1 MGGIARSHAGADTA
15 TRPWAIVPP
24 ATLTYGRGSIDNV
37 RSQRRLSIM
46 AKAIE
51 VTDSTFEQEVL
62 QSTQPVL
69 VDFWAVWCGPC
80 RAVAPI
86 VEEIAGDYEGK
97 LKVMK
102 LDVDDNPR
110 TAVAYGVQSI
120 PTLLVFKD
128 GKPAERIIGAVPK
141 KVIVDKL
148 QSVMP

>member
-1 MGGIARSHAGADTA
+1 MG
-15 TRPWAIVPP
+15 
-24 ATLTYGRGSIDNV
+24 
-37 RSQRRLSIM
+37 
-46 AKAIE
+46 KALE
-51 VTDSTFEQEVL
+51 VSDSTFEQEVL
-62 QSTQPVL
+62 QSKEPVL

-80 RAVAPI
+80 KAIAPI
-86 VEEIAGDYEGK
+86 VEELAGDYEGQ

-102 LDVDDNPR
+102 LDVDNNPR

-148 QSVMP
+148 QGVMA

>member
-1 MGGIARSHAGADTA
+1 
-15 TRPWAIVPP
+15 
-24 ATLTYGRGSIDNV
+24 
-37 RSQRRLSIM
+37 M

-80 RAVAPI
+80 RAVAPV

-110 TAVAYGVQSI
+110 TASAYGVQSI

-128 GKPAERIIGAVPK
+128 GKPAERIVGAVPK

-148 QSVMP
+148 QSVMA

>member
-1 MGGIARSHAGADTA
+1 MG
-15 TRPWAIVPP
+15 
-24 ATLTYGRGSIDNV
+24 
-37 RSQRRLSIM
+37 
-46 AKAIE
+46 KALE

-62 QSTQPVL
+62 QSKQPVL

-80 RAVAPI
+80 KAIAPI
-86 VEEIAGDYEGK
+86 VEELAGEYDGK

-110 TAVAYGVQSI
+110 TAVTYGVQSI

-128 GKPAERIIGAVPK
+128 GKPAERIVGAVPK

-148 QSVMP
+148 QGLMA

>member
-1 MGGIARSHAGADTA
+1 MALMVGAGAVIESSQFHT
-15 TRPWAIVPP
+15 TCYPK
-24 ATLTYGRGSIDNV
+24 GRF
-37 RSQRRLSIM
+37 LIM
-46 AKAIE
+46 AKALE
-51 VTDSTFEQEVL
+51 VTDNTFEQEVL

-69 VDFWAVWCGPC
+69 VDFWAAWCGPC

-86 VEEIAGDYEGK
+86 VEELAGEYEGR

-110 TAVAYGVQSI
+110 TASAYGVQSI

-141 KVIVDKL
+141 KVIADKL
-148 QSVMP
+148 QSVMA

>member
-1 MGGIARSHAGADTA
+1 
-15 TRPWAIVPP
+15 
-24 ATLTYGRGSIDNV
+24 
-37 RSQRRLSIM
+37 M

-80 RAVAPI
+80 RAVAPV

-102 LDVDDNPR
+102 LDVDNNPR
-110 TAVAYGVQSI
+110 MAVAYGVQSI
-120 PTLLVFKD
+120 PTLLVFKS
-128 GKPAERIIGAVPK
+128 GKEAERIIGAVPK
-141 KVIVDKL
+141 MVIVDKL
-148 QSVMP
+148 QSVLS

>member
-1 MGGIARSHAGADTA
+1 
-15 TRPWAIVPP
+15 
-24 ATLTYGRGSIDNV
+24 
-37 RSQRRLSIM
+37 M
-46 AKAIE
+46 AKAME
-51 VTDSTFEQEVL
+51 VTDSTFEREVL

-80 RAVAPI
+80 RAVAPV

-110 TAVAYGVQSI
+110 TAAAYGVQSI

-128 GKPAERIIGAVPK
+128 GKAAERIVGAVPK

>member
-1 MGGIARSHAGADTA
+1 
-15 TRPWAIVPP
+15 
-24 ATLTYGRGSIDNV
+24 
-37 RSQRRLSIM
+37 M

-62 QSTQPVL
+62 QATQPVL
-69 VDFWAVWCGPC
+69 VDFWAAWCGPC
-80 RAVAPI
+80 RAVAPV

-128 GKPAERIIGAVPK
+128 GKPAERIVGAVPK

-148 QSVMP
+148 QSVMS